1 MSYYCD
7 LMTLMNLNCQLL
19 VFTTTTALTTAAMTS
34 AATVYVCEPC
44 LH

>member
-7 LMTLMNLNCQLL
+7 LMTLMSLNCQLL
-19 VFTTTTALTTAAMTS
+19 VFTTTTAPTPAAMTS
-34 AATVYVCEPC
+34 AAIVYACEPC

>member
-7 LMTLMNLNCQLL
+7 LMTLMSLNCQLL
-19 VFTTTTALTTAAMTS
+19 VFTDTTAPTTAAMTIS
-34 AATVYVCEPC
+34 ATVYVCEPY